1 MQFALTFGS
10 NEFTKFLHVNRR
22 NDPVLSFF
30 SSSWFSSQLIFVT
43 LMSNAM
49 VECSFCQCAVKL
61 CCSLYMRLAVLKKKV
76 QCLERSRVRAGNIF
90 WWRKKLPYSWRFFF
104 LRRCP
109 AQITHRV
116 NNWHEKPL
124 TRSYPFYRVTQMSA
138 VNITYYSN
146 PTSWFP
152 RLATGLI
159 PFSFPSLL

>member
-1 MQFALTFGS
+1 MNLQNFYMSIAEMILSCLF
-10 NEFTKFLHVNRR
+10 FL
-22 NDPVLSFF
+22 F
-30 SSSWFSSQLIFVT
+30 LIFFPID
-43 LMSNAM
+43 
-49 VECSFCQCAVKL
+49 FCYFDVKCHGWVFVL
-61 CCSLYMRLAVLKKKV
+61 PMCCQIVLFTVHASRRLKKKKV
-76 QCLERSRVRAGNIF
+76 QCLERSRVKSWKHF
-90 WWRKKLPYSWRFFF
+90 LMKKETSLQLTFFF